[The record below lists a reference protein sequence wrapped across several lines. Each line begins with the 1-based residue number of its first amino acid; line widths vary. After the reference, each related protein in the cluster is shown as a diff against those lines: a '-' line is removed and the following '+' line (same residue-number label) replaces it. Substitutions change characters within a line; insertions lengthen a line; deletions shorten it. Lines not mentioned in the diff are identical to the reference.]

1 MLLQEKEKKKKDE
14 ESHPVEDIQTKSDEL
29 FEIDDQSNDDD
40 DQTNDDRTNDDHV
53 NENDDHP
60 KENDEVSD
68 DNNGQVK
75 IEALFD
81 SIAIFLFFPNYKYRK
96 KRWPGKL
103 EL

>member
-14 ESHPVEDIQTKSDEL
+14 ESHPAEDIQTKSDEL
-29 FEIDDQSNDDD
+29 FEIDDQSNEDDD
-40 DQTNDDRTNDDHV
+40 HTNDDEPSDDHS
-53 NENDDHP
+53 D
-60 KENDEVSD
+60 ENDES
-68 DNNGQVK
+68 NGNDYDQVK
-75 IEALFD
+75 TEELFD